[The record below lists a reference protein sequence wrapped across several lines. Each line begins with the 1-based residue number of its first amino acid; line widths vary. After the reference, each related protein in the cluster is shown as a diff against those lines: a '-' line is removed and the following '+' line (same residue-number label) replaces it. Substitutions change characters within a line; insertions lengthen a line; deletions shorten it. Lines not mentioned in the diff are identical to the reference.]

1 MNDDRL
7 RPDGSFVREAIDRAD
22 ALRRA
27 GKFDAAAEAL
37 LGALAKGAAAAEIHY
52 HLGNVRVDAGD
63 LAAAEA
69 SYRMALSLDPN
80 HVNATHNLAVVCK
93 RQGRVAEFVRT
104 YKRARRLADRRVR
117 SNGASTVGRR
127 RPRARSIG
135 IAIGIAV
142 LVFVAWMLTR

>member
-1 MNDDRL
+1 MSDDRVH
-7 RPDGSFVREAIDRAD
+7 PDSFAVREAIGRAD

-27 GKFDAAAEAL
+27 GDFDAAAETL
-37 LGALAKGAAAAEIHY
+37 LGALVKGAAAAEIHY

-93 RQGRVAEFVRT
+93 RQGRIGEFVRT

-117 SNGASTVGRR
+117 SSDGSTAGGR
-127 RPRARSIG
+127 RPRARTLG
-135 IAIGIAV
+135 IAIGIAI
-142 LVFVAWMLTR
+142 LVFVVWMLTR